1 MRVAHRVA
9 ALASSS
15 TVELADRIRTMRA
28 SGTDIIDLTGG
39 EPDFDTPAAVVD
51 EAVRALRDGFT
62 HYTSSSGVPELRA
75 AIADKLRTDNGVIV
89 DPEFGICVTPS
100 AKHALFAAIMTVLD
114 PGDELMIMTPGWV
127 SYESMVS
134 LAGGS
139 IAKVPLEARD
149 GAFRVTQGALEAA
162 VNSRTRAI
170 LVNTPNNPT
179 GNVLTVREVETIA
192 EFAER
197 HDLFIISDEI
207 YEKVIYSGYRHRS
220 LAAHPKAGARTFTVN
235 GFSKGYAM
243 TGWRLGYVAGP
254 SFAIQQL
261 LKVHQHTV
269 SCASSFVQRG
279 GLAALTETEEA
290 VTDMTREYER
300 RRNLV
305 VHGLNRIP
313 GIRCALP
320 EGAFYAFPSVEEL
333 GVGTGVDTASWL
345 LEEAQVAVTPGEVFG
360 PGGEGRVRLSFAA
373 SYDVL
378 AEALRRI
385 ETVCRYRPAAGYV
398 TPSTITTSLTTGE
411 YTV

>member
-1 MRVAHRVA
+1 
-9 ALASSS
+9 
-15 TVELADRIRTMRA
+15 
-28 SGTDIIDLTGG
+28 
-39 EPDFDTPAAVVD
+39 
-51 EAVRALRDGFT
+51 
-62 HYTSSSGVPELRA
+62 
-75 AIADKLRTDNGVIV
+75 
-89 DPEFGICVTPS
+89 
-100 AKHALFAAIMTVLD
+100 
-114 PGDELMIMTPGWV
+114 
-127 SYESMVS
+127 MVS

-279 GLAALTETEEA
+279 GW
-290 VTDMTREYER
+290 
-300 RRNLV
+300 
-305 VHGLNRIP
+305 
-313 GIRCALP
+313 LP
-320 EGAFYAFPSVEEL
+320 LPK
-333 GVGTGVDTASWL
+333 
-345 LEEAQVAVTPGEVFG
+345 QKKP
-360 PGGEGRVRLSFAA
+360 
-373 SYDVL
+373 
-378 AEALRRI
+378 
-385 ETVCRYRPAAGYV
+385 
-398 TPSTITTSLTTGE
+398 SLT
-411 YTV
+411 